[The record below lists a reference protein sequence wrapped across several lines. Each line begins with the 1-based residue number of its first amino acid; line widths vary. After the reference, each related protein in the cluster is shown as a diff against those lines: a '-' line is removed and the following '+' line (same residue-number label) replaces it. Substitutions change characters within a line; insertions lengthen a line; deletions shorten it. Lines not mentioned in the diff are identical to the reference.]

1 MKTAID
7 KTGRAASQLL
17 GDPHRATR
25 AAEMVK
31 ALGHPLRLQIV
42 ALLCSGAQH
51 VSAIA
56 QRLDCPQAILSQQ
69 LRILRVREVVRVTRA
84 NGFSYYRLAQPG
96 LKNFVRCI
104 AGCSC
109 N

>member
-1 MKTAID
+1 MRT
-7 KTGRAASQLL
+7 TERAAQQLL
-17 GDPHRATR
+17 ADPERTAR

-56 QRLDCPQAILSQQ
+56 ERLDCPQAILSQQ
-69 LRILRVREVVRVTRA
+69 LRILRVREVVHVSRA

-96 LKNFVRCI
+96 LKSFVRCI
-104 AGCSC
+104 AGCAC
-109 N
+109 G